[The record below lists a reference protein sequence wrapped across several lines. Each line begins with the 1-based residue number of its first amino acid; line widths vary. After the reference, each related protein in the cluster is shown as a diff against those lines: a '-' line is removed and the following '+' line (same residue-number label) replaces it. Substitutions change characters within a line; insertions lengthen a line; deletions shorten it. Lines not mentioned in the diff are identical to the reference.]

1 MCSRA
6 MTATM
11 GKQEIKGR
19 VRNAYWIFDAVRRS
33 RFRCLCVYVIPE
45 MLTFYEMTTIPSVA
59 RKCFQRLVHVII
71 SVVHW
76 AMLSDIRTFQ
86 R

>member
-33 RFRCLCVYVIPE
+33 RFRCLCVYVTGNVEI
-45 MLTFYEMTTIPSVA
+45 LRNYDNS
-59 RKCFQRLVHVII
+59 
-71 SVVHW
+71 
-76 AMLSDIRTFQ
+76 
-86 R
+86 